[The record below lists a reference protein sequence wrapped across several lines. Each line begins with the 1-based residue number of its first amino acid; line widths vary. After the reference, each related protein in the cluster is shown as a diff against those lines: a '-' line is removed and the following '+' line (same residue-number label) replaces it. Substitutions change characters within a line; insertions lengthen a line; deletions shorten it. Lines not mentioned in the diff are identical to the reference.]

1 MRSRSRTVVR
11 GAVLAVAALASTLL
25 PAMPAAAAFSD
36 VPAGY
41 WASSAISYVA
51 EQRSWM
57 RDFGPSEFRPEARL
71 RRRHLAR
78 AAVRAFAPSEPTDP
92 GITFTDLS
100 ADDSFF
106 RFANVA
112 VKLGWMSASDG
123 AFRPGGAVTKTDLDR
138 ALVNALGL
146 AEEIAGL
153 AGIRTEDGYRF
164 ARPSGF
170 SVLTLAQALRLHHNH
185 PGGSEGRELLP
196 GSRVR
201 RADAAWA
208 LRRAHRVLVAESW
221 RLSAMSR
228 YRDVVLPAMGQARRA
243 ATEFALAHVGWP
255 YVYGGEWGRKTPDG
269 YCCGAQARG
278 GFDCSGFVWWVLR
291 APGDGWD
298 NTELRPYQGWSLPQ
312 RSSSDM
318 ARATGNRLRWRE
330 TRPMDVMF
338 FDPSGGNGWA
348 GVSHAGLYLGNGWI
362 IDSSNSPDGVAI
374 SWASEGWY
382 RDSFV
387 WSRRV
392 IR

>member
-1 MRSRSRTVVR
+1 MRSGTHHAIR
-11 GAVLAVAALASTLL
+11 GTVLAVVALASTLL
-25 PAMPAAAAFSD
+25 SAAPAAAAFSD
-36 VPAGY
+36 VPTDD

-51 EQRSWM
+51 EHRNWM
-57 RDFGPSEFRPEARL
+57 RDFGSSEFRPEARL
-71 RRRHLAR
+71 QRRHLAR
-78 AAVRAFAPSEPTDP
+78 AAVRAFASAEAADPS
-92 GITFTDLS
+92 ITFTDLS
-100 ADDSFF
+100 TDDAFF

-112 VKLGWMSASDG
+112 VKLGWMSAPDG
-123 AFRPGGAVTKTDLDR
+123 AFRPGGAVTKIDLDR
-138 ALVNALGL
+138 ALVGALGL
-146 AEEIAGL
+146 TEEIAGL
-153 AGIRTEDGYRF
+153 ADIRTEDGYRF
-164 ARPSGF
+164 SHPEGF
-170 SVLTLAQALRLHHNH
+170 SVLTLAQALQLHHNH
-185 PGGSEGRELLP
+185 PGGSEARELLP
-196 GSRVR
+196 ASRVR

-221 RLSAMSR
+221 RLSAASR
-228 YRDVVLPAMGQARRA
+228 YRDVVLPPMGEARRA

-269 YCCGAQARG
+269 YCCGAQAKG
-278 GFDCSGFVWWVLR
+278 GFDCSGFVWWVLK
-291 APGDGWD
+291 APGGGWD
-298 NTELRPYQGWSLPQ
+298 NTEFRPYQGWPLAQ

-318 ARATGNRLRWRE
+318 ARATRTRLRWRD

-338 FDPSGGNGWA
+338 FDPSGGTGWA

-362 IDSSNSPDGVAI
+362 IDSSNGADGVAI